1 MSEYQEEDLLPLLED
16 ESPQEAVAADSIWK
30 VLIVDD
36 DVDVHQA
43 TQFALANTQILHR
56 EVVFLHAYSAAEAV
70 SLLQSESEIAVILL
84 DVVMES
90 EDAGLKLVRVIREDL
105 NISEAR
111 IILRTGQPGYA
122 PEIEAI
128 RDYDINDYKTKSEL
142 SRNRL
147 YTALTAAIRSYQQI
161 HMINCSRR
169 GLDMVVRASGQLML
183 RQGVREFAAGVIT
196 QISALLGLPPEGVV
210 CACELNKHDSRP
222 MIIAAA
228 GNLTYLIETPLD
240 NLHDSRIVG
249 ALSQVLSERRN
260 LFAKHSTTLFFS
272 GQSQYDIAAHIETG
286 HELNELDRQLLG
298 VFCAN
303 ITLTLDNVL
312 LLSQLKDHAY
322 SDPLLQIPNRLA
334 FMQAIDRML
343 AGQRLDEH
351 VALIDIDNFSELNAV
366 LGHRHG
372 DSLLRAVTRRLRSSL
387 SADTLIARVGGDVF
401 GVLGAAQMV
410 SPQLLQAVFRS
421 PFDIEN
427 VDHTISATIGLT
439 RLSEIDGNGGD
450 AIKAAGI
457 ALNRAK
463 HSSRGS
469 FCYFSREMEKE
480 TRVRVGM
487 LQDLRRAFE
496 REQLHLVYQPQVALD
511 TGRVLG
517 VEALLRWRR
526 EDGRMVAPEEFIPL
540 AENSGLIVDLGNW
553 VLRNAC
559 QVLQRLEC
567 AGADNL
573 RMSVNVSVMQLR
585 QPDFIDNLLQIMAQH
600 AIGPRHLELEITES
614 VAMPDGDAVM
624 EQLRQLHTLG
634 VCVAIDDF
642 GTGFSSL
649 SYLERL
655 QVDRLKIDRSF
666 VSQMGNSEGS
676 LRIVETII
684 QLGRSLQLEVI
695 AEGVEEQS
703 QAQAL
708 QRMGCHQA
716 QGFLYA
722 KPMELPALLDFLG
735 IAE

>member
-1 MSEYQEEDLLPLLED
+1 MREYQEEDLMPLLDD
-16 ESPQEAVAADSIWK
+16 EQSQEPIAADSIWK

-43 TQFALANTQILHR
+43 TQFALANTPILDR
-56 EVVFLHAYSAAEAV
+56 DLLFLHAYSAAEAV
-70 SLLQSESEIAVILL
+70 SLLQSESDIAVILL

-90 EDAGLKLVRVIREDL
+90 EDAGLKLVRVIREEL
-105 NISEAR
+105 GILEAR

-147 YTALTAAIRSYQQI
+147 YTALTAAIRSYKQI

-169 GLDMVVRASGQLML
+169 GLDMVVRASGQLMM

-210 CACELNKHDSRP
+210 CACELNKGDSRP
-222 MIIAAA
+222 RIIAAA
-228 GNLTYLIETPLD
+228 GTLTDLIETPLD
-240 NLHDSRIVG
+240 QLQDNRIIQ
-249 ALSQVLSERRN
+249 ALSQVLKERRN
-260 LFAKHSTTLFFS
+260 LYGRHSTTLFFS
-272 GQSQYDIAAHIETG
+272 GQSQYEIAAHIETG

-312 LLSQLKDHAY
+312 LLTQLKDHAY
-322 SDPLLQIPNRLA
+322 NDPLLQIPNRLA

-372 DSLLRAVTRRLRSSL
+372 DSLLHAVCRRLRSNL

-401 GVLGAAQMV
+401 GVLGAARMV
-410 SPQLLQAVFRS
+410 SPELLQAVFRS
-421 PFDIEN
+421 AFEIDDVEHN
-427 VDHTISATIGLT
+427 ISATIGLT

-463 HSSRGS
+463 HSSRGG
-469 FCYFSREMEKE
+469 FCHFSREMEEE
-480 TRVRVGM
+480 TRQRVGM
-487 LQDLRRAFE
+487 LQELRRAFE
-496 REQLHLVYQPQVALD
+496 REQLYLVFHPQVALD
-511 TGRVLG
+511 SGQVVG

-526 EDGRMVAPEEFIPL
+526 EDGQLVSPAEFIPL
-540 AENSGLIVDLGNW
+540 AEKSGLIVDLGVW
-553 VLRNAC
+553 VLRAAC
-559 QVLQRLEC
+559 EALQRLDR
-567 AGADNL
+567 AGANNL
-573 RMSVNVSVMQLR
+573 RMSVNVSVMQFR
-585 QPDFIDNLLQIMAQH
+585 QPDFLDCVDQIIAQSGIE
-600 AIGPRHLELEITES
+600 AQRLELEITES
-614 VAMPDGDAVM
+614 VAMQDADMIM
-624 EQLRQLHTLG
+624 ERLGQLQVRG

-649 SYLERL
+649 SYLEHL

-676 LRIVETII
+676 LRIVETIV
-684 QLGRSLQLEVI
+684 QLGHSLQLEVI
-695 AEGVEEQS
+695 AEGVEQS
-703 QAQAL
+703 FQAEAL
-708 QRMGCHQA
+708 QRMGCNQA

-722 KPMELPALLDFLG
+722 KPMEFPALLDFFGL
-735 IAE
+735 AE